1 MYSVPYVCRHNR
13 EGIFSYFVCSK
24 FGPSGRLCR
33 KSVLRNVASLHW
45 QPGDALLRT
54 HSGLPWLLRHT
65 ENFRMNQSWNLLRQ
79 SWGGPGSSGSSSRG
93 TRSSVASTHVSW
105 LTTAGT
111 PVWVGGWGRRTL
123 CSLLTSVGTWATAC
137 WLPGALRATGTCSPG
152 AGRSVLVP
160 TLRTPSLHCHL
171 VLLLAGHSTPPFLHS
186 PGAHP
191 PAMARVWAKEWRG
204 SWSKPGSARR
214 G

>member
-1 MYSVPYVCRHNR
+1 MQKVSSQECGQSSLAAWRCSPENSFRITLALKAHRELPNESKLEFIKTKLGWTWQLRPVMPYIQEEHEA
-13 EGIFSYFVCSK
+13 EGPQTQI
-24 FGPSGRLCR
+24 
-33 KSVLRNVASLHW
+33 
-45 QPGDALLRT
+45 Q
-54 HSGLPWLLRHT
+54 
-65 ENFRMNQSWNLLRQ
+65 
-79 SWGGPGSSGSSSRG
+79 SSSRG

-123 CSLLTSVGTWATAC
+123 CSLLTSVGTATAC